1 MRCAPKAGDPTAIE
15 TLEVLRTEKSD
26 LGMLV
31 IEWPN
36 HNMVSTFVHIHVT
49 DGRYLQALETGGE
62 RDQRVKLNLL
72 ARMGRGQDAV
82 LKRVLP
88 NRATE
93 SLRFVC
99 DSVNRSRGYDPRASR
114 DTGGRP
120 RP

>member
-1 MRCAPKAGDPTAIE
+1 
-15 TLEVLRTEKSD
+15 
-26 LGMLV
+26 MLV
-31 IEWPN
+31 ISWPN
-36 HNMVSTFVHIHVT
+36 HNTVSTFVHLLVT
-49 DGRYLQALETGGE
+49 DGRYLQALETGSDH
-62 RDQRVKLNLL
+62 DQRVKLNLL
-72 ARMGRGQDAV
+72 ARIGHGQDAV

-99 DSVNRSRGYDPRASR
+99 DSVSRSRGYDPHASR